1 MSLQDK
7 LDRQEYDEVWSQY
20 CGFLDLS
27 MEEYMAIQRRLMTE
41 QIQLW
46 SGCMLGQSILKGKKP
61 ATIEEFRRMVPLT
74 SYEDYADIL
83 LRKNASM
90 LPDNPVIW
98 IQTTWEGGRHPIK
111 LAPYTRSMLDTF
123 RDNVVACLILST
135 SRKKGSFNVDK
146 TDKVLY
152 GLAPLPYATGL
163 FPLALNEAIDIKF
176 LPAVKDAVNMSF
188 SERNKLGFKMAM
200 QQDVEYFFGLGSVAY
215 AVSQSLSQ
223 MGGKAKMKPA
233 DLLKFRPDMLL
244 RIARAKSRCK
254 KENRPL
260 KPKDLF
266 HLKGFMVDL
275 FHLKGFMVAGTDN
288 RCYKDDLEE
297 LWGVRPMELFAGTE
311 PSIIGTETWTRNG
324 MYFFPDTCF
333 YEFLPIADTIRL
345 MDEPNY
351 NPRTYLMDEVVPGE
365 VYEIVLTV
373 LKGGAFAR
381 YRVGDTYRCVGLSSR
396 EDGTRIPRFEYVD
409 RVPAIIDIAG
419 FTRISEQGIQNVL
432 DLSGLPVV
440 GWVALKEYT
449 AENRPYFHLYVEV
462 EKPYYI
468 DSEGYLHWLSIIK
481 APRPKLTEKTGK
493 FQTDPIAIV
502 LHRTES
508 STAASTL
515 ETWKTRPYGT
525 HFLIDTDGTIYQC
538 ASLYKYTQHVGDIK
552 AKNLELNGKNSADY
566 KIYTGKTYQKVSDI
580 EKTKSYPDRY
590 PINSDSIGIEVVA
603 QCFNTMEKK

>member
-7 LDRQEYDEVWSQY
+7 LDRQEYAEVWSQY

-27 MEEYMAIQRRLMTE
+27 MEEYMAIQRRLMEE

-61 ATIEEFRRMVPLT
+61 ASIEEFRRMVPLT

-223 MGGKAKMKPA
+223 MGGKSRMKPA
-233 DLLKFRPDMLL
+233 DLLKFRPDMLV
-244 RIARAKSRCK
+244 RIVQAKRRCK

-260 KPKDLF
+260 KPK
-266 HLKGFMVDL
+266 DL

-345 MDEPNY
+345 MDEPDY
-351 NPRTYLMDEVVPGE
+351 KPRTCLMDEVVPGE

-396 EDGTRIPRFEYVD
+396 EDDTRIPRFEYVD

-419 FTRISEQGIQNVL
+419 FTRISEQGIQSVL

-440 GWVALKEYT
+440 GWVALKEFT

-462 EKPYYI
+462 EQAEFLNRAVNTQVLR
-468 DSEGYLHWLSIIK
+468 DL
-481 APRPKLTEKTGK
+481 LTTY
-493 FQTDPIAIV
+493 F
-502 LHRTES
+502 
-508 STAASTL
+508 
-515 ETWKTRPYGT
+515 
-525 HFLIDTDGTIYQC
+525 
-538 ASLYKYTQHVGDIK
+538 KYTDQDYRDLKKILGMDP
-552 AKNLELNGKNSADY
+552 LEVTILRSGTFAEYCAAHGRPPRHMNPDNYAMEALLQRQR
-566 KIYTGKTYQKVSDI
+566 TGI
-580 EKTKSYPDRY
+580 RR
-590 PINSDSIGIEVVA
+590 GLRR
-603 QCFNTMEKK
+603 